1 MQNINENDNDRVFLC
16 KKCKKQATVMSRS
29 EYTCDGCFVRSTENK
44 IRRQFELLRPNLENR
59 RSQKALLAV
68 SGGISS
74 MAMLETAYY
83 LSRHRKD
90 NYRPMFDDFLVV
102 HLQSKSLQN
111 EEECTQTINVI
122 KKAIDNR
129 YTQCKFEVIQ
139 EEDLLKEASYIDG
152 NGNFS
157 SGGTSEHNTF
167 NLEAIPSLA
176 SRQDLL
182 YRIRE
187 QALVAIAEKEHC
199 DTIVFG
205 DCGTTIAARVLE
217 LVAQGRGYAIPW
229 CTSVCS
235 KLPEFPVSLLRPLR
249 DVLSSELNSYMKIKQ
264 LDYLPK
270 EIEERPS
277 TISGVAENYFT
288 NLNNHF
294 PSLVNTVVRMSSKL
308 GVPEVQKTCS
318 LCKLP
323 MQENAEAWLQKTTVQ
338 HPSERQ
344 EDAAANPDI
353 CYACS
358 VSLKNIKQPLRI
370 PTVKKEQ

>member
-1 MQNINENDNDRVFLC
+1 MQNIDGNDND
-16 KKCKKQATVMSRS
+16 KKQATVMSRS

-44 IRRQFELLRPNLENR
+44 IRRQFELSRPNLEKGH
-59 RSQKALLAV
+59 SQKALLAV

-90 NYRPMFDDFLVV
+90 NYRPMFDEFLVV

-111 EEECTQTINVI
+111 EEECAQTVNTIQ
-122 KKAIDNR
+122 KAIDCH
-129 YTQCKFEVIQ
+129 YTQCKFEVIE
-139 EEDLLKEASYIDG
+139 EEDLLKEASYIDT
-152 NGNFS
+152 NGKFS
-157 SGGTSEHNTF
+157 RGDSSEPHTF
-167 NLEAIPSLA
+167 NLEALPSLA

-182 YRIRE
+182 YRVRE
-187 QALVAIAEKEHC
+187 QALVAIAEKEQC

-217 LVAQGRGYAIPW
+217 LVAEGRGFAIPW

-235 KLPEFPVSLLRPLR
+235 KLPDFPVFLLRPLR
-249 DVLSSELNSYMKIKQ
+249 DVLSSELKSYMKIKE
-264 LDYLPK
+264 LDYIAK
-270 EIEERPS
+270 EVEERPA

-288 NLNNHF
+288 TLNDHF

-308 GVPEVQKTCS
+308 GVPEVKKTCS

-323 MQENAEAWLQKTTVQ
+323 MQENAEAWLQRTTVQ

-344 EDAAANPDI
+344 EDVAANPDI

-358 VSLKNIKQPLRI
+358 VSLKNMKQPLRI
-370 PTVKKEQ
+370 PAVKKEQ